1 MKITE
6 AYIRKLI
13 KEELENVVLSENDNA
28 NDVTMQKVKELF
40 ANFETTPEGKNAIN
54 LAKRIAKTNLSKQM
68 KESIGDRSATL
79 AAAGVLLGPLMA
91 YALQKGLQI
100 PPNLETN
107 VLMFLAGV
115 LGGGVIGLGAD
126 YLSDK
131 ARERSDAETNPNDKV
146 PGPGSA
152 RWDTD
157 PNVSQGPR
165 YR

>member
-13 KEELENVVLSENDNA
+13 KEELENVVSSENDNA
-28 NDVTMQKVKELF
+28 VTMQDVKELF
-40 ANFETTPEGKNAIN
+40 ASFEATREGKNAID
-54 LAKRIAKTNLSKQM
+54 LAKRIAGTDLSKQM

-91 YALQKGLQI
+91 HALQIGLEI

-115 LGGGVIGLGAD
+115 VGGGVIGLGAD

-131 ARERSDAETNPNDKV
+131 AKERSDAKTNPNDKV
-146 PGPGSA
+146 PGLGSVRYGNEPNA
-152 RWDTD
+152 RK
-157 PNVSQGPR
+157 R
-165 YR
+165 